1 MNPIFRKDFHISDIH
16 VDCFGR
22 MKPSMVLFLA
32 QDIARSHC
40 LELKVDYET
49 LLKQRLF
56 WAVTRHKVVINR
68 LPRSG
73 ETIHLETWT
82 MPTTRVAY
90 PRSMAAYDDGGNEL
104 FRTISLWVLMDLD
117 TRKMVLPGQS
127 TIAIEGTIRGMELPS
142 PAGLVPKPLGNHR
155 SRTVFYSDL
164 DRNGHMN
171 NTKYLDWI
179 GDLLPSP
186 FHAEHFPREITLC
199 YTNEARE
206 GQEIDCRWDFLEAGK
221 LQVEGLRNAGD
232 QDERVFTARLL
243 FD

>member
-1 MNPIFRKDFHISDIH
+1 MNPVFYKDFSVTDLH

-22 MKPSMVLFLA
+22 LKPSMLLYLA
-32 QDIARSHC
+32 QEMAGGHC
-40 LELKVDYET
+40 RELKADYET
-49 LLKQRLF
+49 LAKHRLF
-56 WAVTRHKVVINR
+56 WAVSRHKVVVSR

-73 ETIHLETWT
+73 ETIHLETWP
-82 MPTTRVAY
+82 MPTTRVAF
-90 PRSMAAYDDGGNEL
+90 PRSMAAYDEAGSEL

-127 TIAIEGTIRGMELPS
+127 PIGVAGTIRGMELPS
-142 PAGLVPKPLGNHR
+142 PGGLVPKPLANSR
-155 SRTVFYSDL
+155 SRTVCYSDL

-186 FHAEHFPREITLC
+186 FHAEHTLREMTLC
-199 YTNEARE
+199 YTSEALE
-206 GQEIDCRWDFLEAGK
+206 GQELACHWDFLEAGV
-221 LQVEGLRNAGD
+221 LQVEGVRNAGD
-232 QDERVFTARLL
+232 QDQRVFTAKLV